1 MFVLF
6 CAVDIV
12 PSEHGELVMNS
23 CPVCLSQQ
31 APLLFEKSID
41 VDHRVIDVMVCGSCL
56 SILNS
61 SAYARLAETQLSETQ
76 ASGYE
81 GTQSSSPEEYRRLIM
96 SRSGLLG
103 YFLQR
108 QFAGTAFEAAAD
120 IGCGGGHF
128 ADVCATKYGHVY
140 AVDFD
145 HTAFHA
151 SHSFTNP
158 PANVTLV
165 HSLEEIPNNRLDL
178 AVGWHVLEHIPAPKK
193 FLSVLRDKLKAGGC
207 FFAQIPG
214 YRREYLVD
222 SHFVFYNEQSLKA
235 LFESTG
241 FHLREVG
248 YDVGNSFITII
259 AQR

>member
-1 MFVLF
+1 M
-6 CAVDIV
+6 D
-12 PSEHGELVMNS
+12 N
-23 CPVCLSQQ
+23 CPVCLSTQ
-31 APLLFEKSID
+31 APVLFEKSID
-41 VDHRVIDVMVCGSCL
+41 VNNSVLDVLICRTCL

-61 SAYARLAETQLSETQ
+61 RAYARLEERQVSKTQ

-96 SRSGLLG
+96 SRTGLLE
-103 YFLQR
+103 YFLRR
-108 QFAGTAFEAAAD
+108 QLGGADFEAAAD

-128 ADVCATKYGHVY
+128 ADVCAAKYDRVY

-151 SHSFTNP
+151 SHSFNE
-158 PANVTLV
+158 PAENVTLV
-165 HSLEEIPNNRLDL
+165 HGLEEIPENSLDL
-178 AVGWHVLEHIPAPKK
+178 AVGWHVLEHIPAPQE
-193 FLSVLRDKLKAGGC
+193 FFSALRNRLKAGGC

-222 SHFVFYNEQSLKA
+222 SHFVFYNEQSLRA
-235 LFESTG
+235 VFESTG
-241 FHLREVG
+241 FEVREIG